1 MKQNRISK
9 IFFAL
14 GMLLLCNP
22 SLAQSQSGDS
32 IGTDSLSLMIHE
44 NSGKVQELTQITS
57 SQGTI
62 IMILTAVLAVSVF
75 ILILLVISKLRKHKH
90 HNYKGISPFYEELH
104 PISERV
110 GNLEIQKSKI
120 EEDIKNIKDSL
131 DVLNKQ
137 MAQLQPKKEEENKKV
152 NTQGQSVQKKISPTV
167 QYLKAGNDENFFY
180 EGESSNSEG
189 CQFKVKFHNKSNGS
203 KAELTII
210 TDIEN
215 LKTIPAPFLKKVIHT
230 KNNVTMKDATSFS
243 VTQSGTCEFKQDG
256 DVGIWMIKRPIEV
269 KLNK

>member
-22 SLAQSQSGDS
+22 SLAQSQAGDS

-110 GNLEIQKSKI
+110 GDLEIQKSKI
-120 EEDIKNIKDSL
+120 EEDIKNLKDSL
-131 DVLNKQ
+131 YVLNKQ
-137 MAQLQPKKEEENKKV
+137 ISQLQPKKKEENKKE
-152 NTQGQSVQKKISPTV
+152 NIQGQPAQKKATPTV